1 VTATQAACENGLLH
15 IDLVREVPE
24 AQKPRAIPI
33 QASAKAIDVKA
44 ATPES
49 KQAA

>member
-1 VTATQAACENGLLH
+1 
-15 IDLVREVPE
+15 VPE

-33 QASAKAIDVKA
+33 QAAAKTIETRVA
-44 ATPES
+44 AQEG